1 MLRSR
6 HALISSTSTMS
17 TRSLRLRTP
26 LSVVSFLIY
35 TTWKGKA
42 GGKGRDTRSVMC
54 VCVCV
59 CVLCKSSV
67 FVCTTQVSN
76 L

>member
-17 TRSLRLRTP
+17 TRSFRLRTP

-35 TTWKGKA
+35 TTWQGKA
-42 GGKGRDTRSVMC
+42 GGKGKDTRSVMC
-54 VCVCV
+54 VCV
-59 CVLCKSSV
+59 
-67 FVCTTQVSN
+67 
-76 L
+76 